1 MALKDEN
8 YYTVFGWMR
17 NDLHLKGNELTIYAL
32 IYSFSQDGESEFKG
46 SISYIKDFTGAGRT
60 TIKSILASLEERG
73 YIAKCNRNKDT
84 GETNAYRAIP
94 REEIRGG
101 QISTT
106 PQTETVHPVAENRP
120 PRGQISTPIIIS
132 DNNFDINTC
141 NKKESK
147 KEGRK
152 EDITNARESY
162 DDIVA
167 KHGIVDDEERAAVFE
182 LVRACHLNGRTLTN
196 EQLERNLVNILT
208 YPTKAERVTAIYQTI
223 DSGAGIVKPKPD
235 LHYDVLGI
243 KSANRQRRYED
254 IINDCVYD
262 FDDRVKSALWDFIA
276 YRQANGKI
284 ITNEALASLCAKLNR
299 LYRPSDT
306 VGKVKELQNAIRGGY
321 SDIKDGEDWIAQAV
335 REGKEQGKELFAE
348 GVE

>member
-46 SISYIKDFTGAGRT
+46 SISYIKDFTGASRT

-94 REEIRGG
+94 REEIRGS

-120 PRGQISTPIIIS
+120 PCGQISTPIIIS

-141 NKKESK
+141 NMNECMN
-147 KEGRK
+147 EGRE
-152 EDITNARESY
+152 EDRINAHESFAEMEARY
-162 DDIVA
+162 
-167 KHGIVDDEERAAVFE
+167 GIEGDVKKAVEE
-182 LVRACHLNGRTLTN
+182 LVKSLQLNGQKFTN
-196 EQLERNLVNILT
+196 DRLERNLVNILT

-254 IINDCVYD
+254 IINDSVYD
-262 FDDRVKSALWDFIA
+262 FNDRVKSVLWDFIA

-284 ITNEALASLCAKLNR
+284 MTNEALANLCSKLNR

-306 VGKVKELQNAIRGGY
+306 GGKVKAIQNAIRGGY
-321 SDIKDGEDWIAQAV
+321 SDIKDGEGWIAQVV

>member
-1 MALKDEN
+1 MALIRIHKTDN
-8 YYTVFGWMR
+8 YTVMC
-17 NDLHLKGNELTIYAL
+17 NNHLREKQMSLKAMGLMSLMLSLPDNWEY
-32 IYSFSQDGESEFKG
+32 
-46 SISYIKDFTGAGRT
+46 SISGLTKLARDGKDSVMNALTELEHFGYLKRT
-60 TIKSILASLEERG
+60 RRYDERG
-73 YIAKCNRNKDT
+73 RFAGYDYDIFEQPQAVTPYSGNPNTDKPYSEKPNTENPPQLNTYIQS
-84 GETNAYRAIP
+84 TNT
-94 REEIRGG
+94 
-101 QISTT
+101 QST
-106 PQTETVHPVAENRP
+106 
-120 PRGQISTPIIIS
+120 
-132 DNNFDINTC
+132 DI
-141 NKKESK
+141 KKESK
-147 KEGRK
+147 KEGK
-152 EDITNARESY
+152 QEDTTNVRESY

-167 KHGIVDDEERAAVFE
+167 KHGIVDEEERAAVFE
-182 LVRACHLNGRTLTN
+182 LVRACQLNGRTLTN

-235 LHYDVLGI
+235 LHYDFLGI

-254 IINDCVYD
+254 IINDSVYD

-284 ITNEALASLCAKLNR
+284 MTNEALASLCAKLNR

-306 VGKVKELQNAIRGGY
+306 DGKVKALQNAIRGGY
-321 SDIKDGEDWIAQAV
+321 SDIKNGEGWIAQVV

>member
-1 MALKDEN
+1 MALIRIHKTDN
-8 YYTVFGWMR
+8 YTVMC
-17 NDLHLKGNELTIYAL
+17 NNHLREKQMSLKAMGLMSLMLSLPDNWEY
-32 IYSFSQDGESEFKG
+32 
-46 SISYIKDFTGAGRT
+46 SISGLTKLARDGKDSVMNALTELEHFGYLKRT
-60 TIKSILASLEERG
+60 RRYDERG
-73 YIAKCNRNKDT
+73 RFAGYDYDIFEQPQAVTPYSENPYTDKPYSGKPNTENPPQLNTYTQSTNK
-84 GETNAYRAIP
+84 
-94 REEIRGG
+94 
-101 QISTT
+101 QST
-106 PQTETVHPVAENRP
+106 
-120 PRGQISTPIIIS
+120 
-132 DNNFDINTC
+132 DI
-141 NKKESK
+141 KKESK
-147 KEGRK
+147 KEGRE

-162 DDIVA
+162 DDIAA

-182 LVRACHLNGRTLTN
+182 LVRACQLNGQKFTN
-196 EQLERNLVNILT
+196 DRLERNLVNILT

-284 ITNEALASLCAKLNR
+284 MTNEALASLCAKLNR

-306 VGKVKELQNAIRGGY
+306 VGKVKALQNAIRGGY

>member
-46 SISYIKDFTGAGRT
+46 SISYIKDFTGASRT

-106 PQTETVHPVAENRP
+106 PQTETVHPVVENRP
-120 PRGQISTPIIIS
+120 PRGQISPPIIIS

-141 NKKESK
+141 NMNECMN
-147 KEGRK
+147 EGRK
-152 EDITNARESY
+152 EDRINAHESFAEMEARY
-162 DDIVA
+162 
-167 KHGIVDDEERAAVFE
+167 GIEGDVKKAVEE
-182 LVRACHLNGRTLTN
+182 LVKSLQLNGQKFTN
-196 EQLERNLVNILT
+196 DRLERNLVNILT

-254 IINDCVYD
+254 IINDSVYD
-262 FDDRVKSALWDFIA
+262 FNDRVKSALWDFIA

-284 ITNEALASLCAKLNR
+284 MTNEALASLCAKLNC

-306 VGKVKELQNAIRGGY
+306 DGKVKAIQNAIRGGY
-321 SDIKDGEDWIAQAV
+321 SDIKDSEGWIAQAV

>member
-1 MALKDEN
+1 MALIRIHKTDN
-8 YYTVFGWMR
+8 YTVMC
-17 NDLHLKGNELTIYAL
+17 NNHLREKQMSLKAMGLMSLMLSLPDNWEY
-32 IYSFSQDGESEFKG
+32 
-46 SISYIKDFTGAGRT
+46 SISGLTKLARDGKDSVMNALTELEHFGYLKRT
-60 TIKSILASLEERG
+60 RRYDERG
-73 YIAKCNRNKDT
+73 RFAGYDYDIFEQPQAVTPYSGNPNTDKPYSEKPNTENLPQLNTYIQS
-84 GETNAYRAIP
+84 TNT
-94 REEIRGG
+94 
-101 QISTT
+101 QST
-106 PQTETVHPVAENRP
+106 
-120 PRGQISTPIIIS
+120 
-132 DNNFDINTC
+132 DI
-141 NKKESK
+141 KKESK
-147 KEGRK
+147 KEGK
-152 EDITNARESY
+152 QEDTTNVRESY

-167 KHGIVDDEERAAVFE
+167 KHGIVDEEERAAVFE
-182 LVRACHLNGRTLTN
+182 LVRACQLNGRTLTN

-235 LHYDVLGI
+235 LHYDFLGI

-254 IINDCVYD
+254 IINDSVYD

-284 ITNEALASLCAKLNR
+284 MTNEALANLCSKLNR

-306 VGKVKELQNAIRGGY
+306 GGKVKAIQNAIRGGY
-321 SDIKDGEDWIAQAV
+321 SDIKDGEGWIAQVV